1 MPKHT
6 AASIHRL
13 AFGAALRSLRLER
26 GLSQEA
32 LADVAG
38 LHRTYIGSV
47 ERGERNISLE
57 NIYVLASALGVHPS
71 VFFGEAPGR

>member
-6 AASIHRL
+6 ADSDHRL

-32 LADVAG
+32 LADLAG
-38 LHRTYIGSV
+38 LHRTYLGSV
-47 ERGERNISLE
+47 ERGKRNISLE
-57 NIYVLASALGVHPS
+57 NIHVLADALGVHPS
-71 VFFGEAPGR
+71 AFFGEAAKP